1 MARGRK
7 KPCRDIDEP
16 RKQGRL
22 LKEVFALEFD
32 IMPQLKLSGV
42 KIGLR
47 LTKELKRLL
56 DSENIS

>member
-1 MARGRK
+1 MARKWKGPSRNIGK
-7 KPCRDIDEP
+7 P

-32 IMPQLKLSGV
+32 IMPQLELSGV